1 MIIVK
6 WKNIYIFFSLK
17 ILPFFSVDILPF
29 LALLWLTCLMGPH
42 NNLVIRVTN
51 SGQWAGEMGLHYLVM
66 GLLRSPLCMFRNVW
80 WPVDNANLMAMEG
93 NTQKKKKKK
102 MEKETCLIL
111 TFWLELQVLFETSLL
126 CLRREASV
134 EIMKTWVII
143 LRLDCICC
151 KFGCLCIVPM
161 G

>member
-93 NTQKKKKKK
+93 NTQKKKKKNGK
-102 MEKETCLIL
+102 RNLFNFNFLTWTSS
-111 TFWLELQVLFETSLL
+111 TFWNFS
-126 CLRREASV
+126 
-134 EIMKTWVII
+134 
-143 LRLDCICC
+143 
-151 KFGCLCIVPM
+151 IVPPQR
-161 G
+161 GICWDNENLSNYLETGLHLL